1 MRQLAAILFADIVG
15 YTALMGRDE
24 SAAIQAVKKMTKL
37 FKQQVPVHK
46 GQPLKYYGDGS
57 LSSLSIFSSASAAVE
72 CGLAIQK
79 TLNRDMEVPLR
90 IGIHL

>member
-57 LSSLSIFSSASAAVE
+57 LSIFSSASAAVE